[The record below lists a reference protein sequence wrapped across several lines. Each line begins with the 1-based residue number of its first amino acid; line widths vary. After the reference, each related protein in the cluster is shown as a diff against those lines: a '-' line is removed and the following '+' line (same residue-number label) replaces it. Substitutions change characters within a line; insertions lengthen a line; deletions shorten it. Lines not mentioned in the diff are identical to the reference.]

1 MALEK
6 NTALLLAFGLR
17 VRSLRLARGLSM
29 RDLCNALN
37 IDVHQLS
44 RVEKGQVATSIVM
57 GYALAK
63 VFEMPLSELFASVPN
78 GRKHQN

>member
-1 MALEK
+1 
-6 NTALLLAFGLR
+6 
-17 VRSLRLARGLSM
+17 M

-63 VFEMPLSELFASVPN
+63 VFEMPLSELFAFDLDSEA
-78 GRKHQN
+78 

>member
-6 NTALLLAFGLR
+6 NTPLLLAFGRR

-29 RDLCNALN
+29 RELCDALN

-44 RVEKGQVATSIVM
+44 RVEKGQVATSIVT

-63 VFEMPLSELFASVPN
+63 VFEMSLSELFDFDFNSDA
-78 GRKHQN
+78 